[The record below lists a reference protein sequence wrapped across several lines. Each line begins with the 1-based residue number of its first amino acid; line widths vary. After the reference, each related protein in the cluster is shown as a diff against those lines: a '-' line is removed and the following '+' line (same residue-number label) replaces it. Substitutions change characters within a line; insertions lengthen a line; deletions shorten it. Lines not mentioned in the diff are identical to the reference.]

1 MLSKACEY
9 AIKAVVHIAHKSQN
23 DERVGLK
30 AIAAAIDSP
39 EAFTGK
45 IMQQLSRSGIVQSIK
60 GPSGGFWMNE
70 DSRKRVNIRDIVE
83 VIDGDKL
90 YVNCCLG
97 LKQCDDDHPCPVHNQ
112 YTKIRRAV
120 IKMHTSTRVEG
131 LANKLD
137 SDAKL
142 K

>member
-9 AIKAVVHIAHKSQN
+9 GIRAAVHVAHKSQN

-30 AIAAAIDSP
+30 EIAAAIDSP

-45 IMQQLSRSGIVQSIK
+45 IMQQLSRNGIVQSVK
-60 GPSGGFWMNE
+60 GPSGGFWM
-70 DSRKRVNIRDIVE
+70 DKKSMKTVSVRDIVE

-90 YVNCCLG
+90 YTKCGLG
-97 LKQCDDDHPCPVHNQ
+97 LNKCDDAHPCPVHGQ
-112 YTKIRRAV
+112 YKLIRDKV
-120 IKMHTSTRVEG
+120 IEMHSKTLVAD
-131 LANKLD
+131 LARKLD
-137 SDAKL
+137 KNARL

>member
-9 AIKAVVHIAHKSQN
+9 AIRAVVQIAHTSMNQ
-23 DERVGLK
+23 ERVGLK

-39 EAFTGK
+39 VAFTGK

-60 GPSGGFWMNE
+60 GPSGGFWMDE
-70 DSRKRVNIRDIVE
+70 ASRQSVSIRDVVE

-90 YVNCCLG
+90 YVKCGLG
-97 LKQCDDDHPCPVHNQ
+97 LSQCSDANPCPVHDQ
-112 YTKIRRAV
+112 YKDIRAKV
-120 IKMHTSTRVEG
+120 IDMHSNTLVAE
-131 LANKLD
+131 LARKLD
-137 SDAKL
+137 EKATL